1 MTRRAL
7 AHDLAVYLALLL
19 LVAGGLKLL
28 HEATGMTLWLAA
40 LRDAPGWVGAALFAG
55 GWAVGAAW
63 WVAHGKA
70 RNR

>member
-7 AHDLAVYLALLL
+7 AHDFAVYLALTL

-63 WVAHGKA
+63 WITV
-70 RNR
+70 RRTR